1 MIYLGYIIGAIL
13 IVLIVI
19 KLVPVLLKLVI
30 AILAIVALV
39 MAIYAL
45 WQHITQKG
53 HPHDENNWNDEDRII
68 DVDYTEEDEDHD

>member
-13 IVLIVI
+13 IILIVI
-19 KLVPVLLKLVI
+19 KLVPVLLKLIIVV
-30 AILAIVALV
+30 LVIVALV

-53 HPHDENNWNDEDRII
+53 NPQDENDWSDEDRII
-68 DVDYTEEDEDHD
+68 DVDYTEEDVDHD